1 MILSPEQVAQLH
13 ANRRMDEYDT
23 ANSRSRKDFA
33 KAHNNLHF
41 LSQNV
46 DLLTVFV

>member
-1 MILSPEQVAQLH
+1 MILSPEQVALLH
-13 ANRRMDEYDT
+13 TNRRVDEHDT
-23 ANSRSRKDFA
+23 ANSRSRNDFA
-33 KAHNNLHF
+33 KAHKILHF